1 MGRRCGLNSELPRK
15 TKKSKMKKREE
26 MRKIGAGGHGSYGTV
41 SEKKTEMVDH
51 QADEDSMVVDQNS
64 KEEK

>member
-1 MGRRCGLNSELPRK
+1 
-15 TKKSKMKKREE
+15 

-51 QADEDSMVVDQNS
+51 QADEDSMVVDQKS

>member
-1 MGRRCGLNSELPRK
+1 MGRTGPS
-15 TKKSKMKKREE
+15 
-26 MRKIGAGGHGSYGTV
+26 V

-51 QADEDSMVVDQNS
+51 QADEDSMVVDQKS